1 MPGIYRTIRSIHRK
15 YLSQS
20 GNQKY
25 CRIDRE
31 RFKKCGPYKPQIIRF
46 ITCTF
51 TICVPSLFQHYRVL
65 KSSSHPLNY
74 APSSDQPPDQSVIN
88 FLSYPKLNDMKTI
101 FTIVSLIAIL
111 SVSATSALLYLSQ
124 HYNVSALLTIT
135 WIVSLAA
142 WIKSNGLLDDK
153 KASYT
158 N

>member
-1 MPGIYRTIRSIHRK
+1 
-15 YLSQS
+15 
-20 GNQKY
+20 
-25 CRIDRE
+25 
-31 RFKKCGPYKPQIIRF
+31 
-46 ITCTF
+46 
-51 TICVPSLFQHYRVL
+51 
-65 KSSSHPLNY
+65 
-74 APSSDQPPDQSVIN
+74 
-88 FLSYPKLNDMKTI
+88 MKTI